1 MIERISKKV
10 KDNLIVLETSQLSH
24 RRINVIKEDISS
36 EIEVD
41 ELIKI
46 FEEPL
51 NQTVLRIIHNQEA
64 PKTRNYYP
72 RPTFPDMQYEER
84 NQYSQA
90 S

>member
-1 MIERISKKV
+1 M
-10 KDNLIVLETSQLSH
+10 
-24 RRINVIKEDISS
+24 RINVIKEDISS
-36 EIEVD
+36 EVEAD

-51 NQTVLRIIHNQEA
+51 DQRVLRIIHNQEA
-64 PKTRNYYP
+64 PKTRNFYP
-72 RPTFPDMQYEER
+72 KPTFPDMQYEER